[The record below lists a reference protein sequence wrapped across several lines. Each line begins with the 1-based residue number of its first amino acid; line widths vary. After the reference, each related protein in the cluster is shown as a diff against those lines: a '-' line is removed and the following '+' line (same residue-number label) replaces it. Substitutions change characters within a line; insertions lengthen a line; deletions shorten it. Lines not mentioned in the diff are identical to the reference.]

1 MKTRFKVIIGVG
13 IFLICGA
20 LLFIFIPKGENN
32 VSSETS
38 VDIEELVKTQA
49 MSTVYT
55 KVYLD
60 YGYKP
65 TVNVTYVRE
74 ISQNVYS
81 VSGKVWVVDKY
92 ADKYVGTFD
101 ATVVYDLEDGKLS
114 TQDSS
119 VGKLYK
125 E

>member
-1 MKTRFKVIIGVG
+1 MKTKLKVIIGVG
-13 IFLICGA
+13 IFLICGV
-20 LLFIFIPKGENN
+20 LLFIFIPKGGND

-49 MSTVYT
+49 EATVYA

-65 TVNVTYVRE
+65 TVNATYVRKT
-74 ISQNVYS
+74 SQNVYS

-101 ATVVYDLEDGKLS
+101 ATIVYDLEDGKLR

-119 VGKLYK
+119 VSTLYK